1 MFIRLNEI
9 AIKKPFVII
18 DIELDIE
25 LDIEFEL
32 VLNGISAKQTELFSS
47 FCEIDTICVFKN
59 HFFV

>member
-18 DIELDIE
+18 EIDIELDIE
-25 LDIEFEL
+25 LEL
-32 VLNGISAKQTELFSS
+32 VLNGITTKQSKLFSS
-47 FCEIDTICVFKN
+47 FCEIDTIRVFKN